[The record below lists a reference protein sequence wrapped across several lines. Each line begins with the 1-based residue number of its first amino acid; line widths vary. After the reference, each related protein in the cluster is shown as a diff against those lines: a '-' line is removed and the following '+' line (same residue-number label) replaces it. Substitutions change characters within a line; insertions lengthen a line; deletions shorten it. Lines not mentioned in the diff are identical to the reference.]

1 MRIAV
6 IGAKGLPA
14 NQGGIE
20 HYCQEIYPRMVER
33 NHSVDLF
40 ARSSYLGSSWLEQYK
55 YKGVRV
61 ISLPCLQLRGADA
74 FFTSL
79 LGAIAASSSQYDII
93 HFHALGPSVFSWLP
107 KFVST
112 AKVVVTCQGLDWQR
126 AKWGKISSRI
136 LYAGERAAARFAD
149 GIVVVSEELRAYFK
163 QTYNRETVY
172 IPNGPARYAPT
183 DGSFAYGTSLGLTP
197 GKYITYVGRL
207 VPEKRPDLLIQ
218 AFQKLK
224 PRDWKLVLVG
234 GTSDTNAFATELFN
248 LASNNPNIVFTG
260 ELRGQKL
267 AEIVRGAG
275 CFTLPSDLEGLPLA
289 MLEAMQEG
297 VPVVASD
304 IPAHQQLIARDRGL
318 LFGAGDVADCS
329 QTLERAIANP
339 EALAAMANRAQ
350 EYVQQHHNWDDIT
363 TETLNVYKT
372 LCQTTKSQT
381 TKILPSVAKQT
392 TTPVQASEKN
402 KSLNAKHVN

>member
-14 NQGGIE
+14 KQGGIE
-20 HYCQEIYPRMVER
+20 HYCQEMYPRMVER

-40 ARSSYLGSSWLEQYK
+40 ARSSYLGSSWLEQYE

-79 LGAIAASSSQYDII
+79 LGAIAASSSRYDIV

-107 KFVST
+107 KFASS

-136 LYAGERAAARFAD
+136 LYAGEQAAARFAD
-149 GIVVVSEELRAYFK
+149 GIVVVSDELRAYFK
-163 QTYNRETVY
+163 QTYNRDTVY

-183 DGSFAYGTSLGLTP
+183 DGSFAYGTSLGLVR

-207 VPEKRPDLLIQ
+207 VPEKRSDLLIE
-218 AFQKLK
+218 AFQKLDS
-224 PRDWKLVLVG
+224 RGWKLVLVG
-234 GTSDTNAFATELFN
+234 GTSDTDAYATQLFN
-248 LASNNPNIVFTG
+248 LAANNSNIVFTG
-260 ELRGQKL
+260 ELRGEKL

-289 MLEAMQEG
+289 MLEAMQESI
-297 VPVVASD
+297 PIVASD
-304 IPAHQQLIARDRGL
+304 IPAHQQLIAKDRGL
-318 LFGAGDVADCS
+318 LFEAGDAAACAR
-329 QTLERAIANP
+329 TLERAIAHP

-350 EYVQQHHNWDDIT
+350 KYVQLHHNWDDIT

-372 LCQTTKSQT
+372 LCKT
-381 TKILPSVAKQT
+381 TKILPSVAKQLA
-392 TTPVQASEKN
+392 TTPFKLQK
-402 KSLNAKHVN
+402 K

>member
-14 NQGGIE
+14 KQGGIE
-20 HYCQEIYPRMVER
+20 HYCQEMYPRMVER

-40 ARSSYLGSSWLEQYK
+40 ARSSYLGSSWLEQYE

-79 LGAIAASSSQYDII
+79 LGAIAASSSRYDIV
-93 HFHALGPSVFSWLP
+93 HFHALGPSVFCWLP
-107 KFVST
+107 KFASS

-149 GIVVVSEELRAYFK
+149 GIVVVSDELRTYFK
-163 QTYNRETVY
+163 QTYSRDTVY
-172 IPNGPARYAPT
+172 IPNAPARYAPT
-183 DGSFAYGTSLGLTP
+183 DGSFAYGTSLGLTQ

-207 VPEKRPDLLIQ
+207 VPEKRSDLLIE
-218 AFQKLK
+218 AFQKLNS
-224 PRDWKLVLVG
+224 RGWKLVLVG
-234 GTSDTNAFATELFN
+234 GTSDTNAYATQLFN
-248 LASNNPNIVFTG
+248 LAANNPNIVFTG
-260 ELRGQKL
+260 ELRGAKL

-318 LFGAGDVADCS
+318 LFETGDVAACAR
-329 QTLERAIANP
+329 TLEQAIAAP

-350 EYVQQHHNWDDIT
+350 KYVHLHHNWDDIT
-363 TETLNVYKT
+363 TETLNLYKA
-372 LCQTTKSQT
+372 LYKT
-381 TKILPSVAKQT
+381 TKILPSVAKQLA
-392 TTPVQASEKN
+392 TTPVQASEKIGR
-402 KSLNAKHVN
+402 

>member
-14 NQGGIE
+14 KQGGIE
-20 HYCQEIYPRMVER
+20 HYCQEMYPRMVER

-40 ARSSYLGSSWLEQYK
+40 ARSSYLGSSWLEQYE

-61 ISLPCLQLRGADA
+61 ISLPCLHLKGADA

-79 LGAIAASSSQYDII
+79 LGAIAASSNRYDIV

-107 KFVST
+107 KFASS

-136 LYAGERAAARFAD
+136 LYAGERVAAKFAD
-149 GIVVVSEELRAYFK
+149 GIVVVSDELRAYFK
-163 QTYNRETVY
+163 QTYNRDTIY
-172 IPNGPARYAPT
+172 IPNGPAKYAPT
-183 DGSFAYGTSLGLTP
+183 DGSFAYGTSLGLTQ

-207 VPEKRPDLLIQ
+207 VPEKRPDLLIE
-218 AFQKLK
+218 AFQKLNS
-224 PRDWKLVLVG
+224 RGWKLVLVG
-234 GTSDTNAFATELFN
+234 GTSDTDAYATRLFN
-248 LASNNPNIVFTG
+248 LAASNPNIVFTG
-260 ELRGQKL
+260 ELRGEKL
-267 AEIVRGAG
+267 AEIVRKAG

-297 VPVVASD
+297 IPVVASD
-304 IPAHQQLIARDRGL
+304 IAAHQQLIARDRGL
-318 LFGAGDVADCS
+318 LFEAGDAAACT
-329 QTLERAIANP
+329 QILEQAIADP

-350 EYVQQHHNWDDIT
+350 KYVQLHHNWDDIT

-372 LCQTTKSQT
+372 LYQT
-381 TKILPSVAKQT
+381 TKILPSVAKQLA
-392 TTPVQASEKN
+392 TTPVRASGKIGR
-402 KSLNAKHVN
+402 

>member
-14 NQGGIE
+14 KQGGIE
-20 HYCQEIYPRMVER
+20 HYCQEMYPRMVER

-40 ARSSYLGSSWLEQYK
+40 ARSSYLGSSWLEQYE

-74 FFTSL
+74 FFSSL

-107 KFVST
+107 KLAST

-136 LYAGERAAARFAD
+136 LYAGEQAAAKYAD
-149 GIVVVSEELRAYFK
+149 GIVVVSNELRSYFK
-163 QTYNRETVY
+163 QTYNRDTVY
-172 IPNGPARYAPT
+172 IPNGPARYAKT
-183 DGSFAYGTSLGLTP
+183 DGGFAYGTSLGLTR

-207 VPEKRPDLLIQ
+207 VPEKRPDLLIE
-218 AFQKLK
+218 AFQKLNS
-224 PRDWKLVLVG
+224 PDWKLVLVG
-234 GTSDTNAFATELFN
+234 GTSDTDAFATQLFN
-248 LASNNPNIVFTG
+248 LAANNPNIIFTG
-260 ELRGQKL
+260 ELRGEKL

-297 VPVVASD
+297 IPIVASD
-304 IPAHQQLIARDRGL
+304 IPAHQQLIGQERGL
-318 LFGAGDVADCS
+318 LFGAGDVAACAR
-329 QTLERAIANP
+329 TLERAIAIP
-339 EALAAMANRAQ
+339 KVLAQMAIEAQ
-350 EYVQQHHNWDDIT
+350 KYVQLHHNWDDIT

-372 LCQTTKSQT
+372 LCKATK
-381 TKILPSVAKQT
+381 LFPSVSQQLAAT
-392 TTPVQASEKN
+392 SVQASEKI
-402 KSLNAKHVN
+402 SR